1 MEPAGGWE
9 QMPLA
14 VMRAVWD
21 SVPTLVVV
29 TTGPEHIVTYQNP
42 TSTKLFGPRPLGVP
56 MVEAFPELSAEGR
69 VALERV
75 FTTGVPV
82 VQPQSTPGVQGA
94 SGDEVL
100 ITYVFAPLGQEGE
113 APRGVFLTAVDVT
126 AEAHAARAAEQS
138 ALLSELSERMNA
150 APDPAK
156 ALQTLTDT
164 LVPGVADLAA
174 VFVVP
179 EPDQRASQSR
189 ARRAAGDHGPMPP
202 NAMTIGPA
210 LLDQAGMPPRNQRG
224 DQPSPLEGLLAAGR
238 SLLIGIQG
246 EIGSGSA
253 TATQRDPA
261 TDAWFRAGDVHNM
274 AVLPLALAGRLAGAV
289 VLLSAGPRAP
299 YREADLPFL
308 EQAAAR
314 AAAAVSHLRVVRQTR
329 EIALELQHALLP
341 ETPAGLPGVEVAVR
355 YVAGGPDVEIGG
367 DWWDVC
373 ALDGGRTGIG
383 LGDVAGR
390 GLQAAV
396 VMGQARSAMRA
407 AALAHLTPSAVLTLL
422 DEQLAGLFE
431 SPSGELAGATPRFAT
446 AVYAVLDPGTQ
457 TLRVANAGH
466 PALLVRSPGQRPAE
480 VHARPGPP
488 LGLRMP
494 AYDELEVAFPAGSLL
509 LGFTDGLVES
519 RVLGVPGGIGHLAA
533 YLESVPEDE
542 SVQAIADGAL
552 SCMSQY
558 VELQD
563 DIALV
568 VLRSSLSPVG

>member
-1 MEPAGGWE
+1 VEPVGGWE

-42 TSTKLFGPRPLGVP
+42 TSTKLFGPRQLGVP

-69 VALERV
+69 VALEQV

-82 VQPQSTPGVQGA
+82 VQPHSTPGVQGA
-94 SGDEVL
+94 TGDEVL
-100 ITYVFAPLGQEGE
+100 LTYVFAPLARDGE
-113 APRGVFLTAVDVT
+113 TPRGVFLTAVDVT
-126 AEAHAARAAEQS
+126 AEAHAALAAEQS

-164 LVPGVADLAA
+164 LVPDVADLAA

-179 EPDQRASQSR
+179 EPNQRASQSR
-189 ARRAAGDHGPMPP
+189 ARREAGDHGPMPP
-202 NAMTIGPA
+202 NAMTIAPA
-210 LLDQAGMPPRNQRG
+210 LMDQAGMPPRNQRD

-246 EIGSGSA
+246 ETGSGPG
-253 TATQRDPA
+253 TATPRDPA

-299 YREADLPFL
+299 YRESDLPFL

-314 AAAAVSHLRVVRQTR
+314 AGSAVSHLRVVRQTR

-341 ETPAGLPGVEVAVR
+341 EVPAGLPGVEVAVR
-355 YVAGGPDVEIGG
+355 YLAGGPDVEIGG

-373 ALDGGRTGIG
+373 ALVGDRTGIG

-407 AALAHLTPSAVLTLL
+407 AALAHLAPSAVLTLL

-431 SPSGELAGATPRFAT
+431 SSSTELAGSTPRFAT
-446 AVYAVLDPGTQ
+446 AVYAVLDKGSQ

-466 PALLVRSPGQRPAE
+466 PSLLVRAPGQRPVE

-494 AYDELEVAFPAGSLL
+494 TYDELEVPFPDGSLL

-519 RVLGVPGGIGHLAA
+519 RSLGVPGGIGRLAA

-552 SCMSQY
+552 NCMSQF
-558 VELQD
+558 VDLQD

-568 VLRSSLSPVG
+568 VLRSSLGPAG